1 MSIGGSQAPTGSQQ
15 QYDLSS
21 LGLSNG
27 TAPRHERSRLST
39 FARRMPEGSINSFCG
54 AVAGAASGIVTCPLD
69 VIKTKLQAQGAFRR
83 REPNAPLAKVAY
95 KGMLSTAKI
104 IWSQDGLRG
113 MYRGLGPMMVGY
125 LPTWAVYM
133 SIYGSSRD
141 YYYTQVGK
149 LGHDAASLAR
159 LLLINKHKENKW
171 LAQAYASITAGA
183 CSTIVTNPIWVVKT
197 RLMSQVGATAA
208 KSERTPWHYKSTV
221 DAFRTMYRTEGFQTF
236 YSGLAPALLGL
247 THVAIQFPLYEYF
260 KKEFTGLEMGQNVTA
275 HEHGTHWAG
284 VLAATF
290 LSKVCATTATYPHE
304 VLRTRM
310 QTQQRQRKPLA
321 SFTSS
326 SPGSYSQQTPAAA
339 AAADHIGKAR
349 TSTNST
355 QSLPQYRGVVA
366 VCRTIL
372 IEEGWRA
379 FYYGM
384 GTNLIR
390 AVPSAMTTMFTFE
403 ALKSFIHDLQHEG
416 EDS

>member
-1 MSIGGSQAPTGSQQ
+1 MNEHT
-15 QYDLSS
+15 
-21 LGLSNG
+21 
-27 TAPRHERSRLST
+27 
-39 FARRMPEGSINSFCG
+39 
-54 AVAGAASGIVTCPLD
+54 
-69 VIKTKLQAQGAFRR
+69 
-83 REPNAPLAKVAY
+83 
-95 KGMLSTAKI
+95 
-104 IWSQDGLRG
+104 
-113 MYRGLGPMMVGY
+113 
-125 LPTWAVYM
+125 
-133 SIYGSSRD
+133 
-141 YYYTQVGK
+141 
-149 LGHDAASLAR
+149 
-159 LLLINKHKENKW
+159 ENKW

-208 KSERTPWHYKSTV
+208 KHERTPWHYKSTV
-221 DAFRTMYRTEGFQTF
+221 DAFRTMYRTEGIQTF

-275 HEHGTHWAG
+275 HEHGAHWAG

-310 QTQQRQRKPLA
+310 QTQQRQRKPSA

-326 SPGSYSQQTPAAA
+326 SPGSRSPQTPAAEHTGGA
-339 AAADHIGKAR
+339 GPL
-349 TSTNST
+349 TNST
-355 QSLPQYRGVVA
+355 HSLPQHRGVVA

-372 IEEGWRA
+372 MEEGWRA

-390 AVPSAMTTMFTFE
+390 AVPSAMTTMITFE
-403 ALKSFIHDLQHEG
+403 AFKSFIHDLQHEG